1 VLCVENM
8 SVLEFVPGILS
19 ASKQFVGCNEI
30 GFELFTKFIK
40 DSDRRI
46 SCQDIN

>member
-1 VLCVENM
+1 MLCAENM
-8 SVLEFVPGILS
+8 PVLEFVPDVSS

-40 DSDRRI
+40 DSDRCI
-46 SCQDIN
+46 SCQGIN